1 MSKTIKQS
9 LKLQILN
16 QQLQHAVF
24 EFTVT
29 IQDVEFHRTSW
40 IAKSKVAKVG
50 YLFSKSFSSGRGT
63 TPRQATALLEPQET
77 SKDTLWKSAIF

>member
-29 IQDVEFHRTSW
+29 IQDVEFHR
-40 IAKSKVAKVG
+40 KS
-50 YLFSKSFSSGRGT
+50 
-63 TPRQATALLEPQET
+63 
-77 SKDTLWKSAIF
+77 